1 MEEMNHFFS
10 EVVPLAVMVIGA
22 VAIAFIAWNYI
33 LQKPIKPVIKGA
45 FLACVV
51 IVMLPH
57 LAKMLIG
64 EGDLLAKI
72 LWNILMNLLNFIAE
86 ALDLA

>member
-33 LQKPIKPVIKGA
+33 RQKPIKPVIKGA

-64 EGDLLAKI
+64 EGDLLAEI
-72 LWNILMNLLNFIAE
+72 LWNILMNLLNFVAK
-86 ALDLA
+86 ALDLT